1 MSNLPNQF
9 SNSADP
15 AKAHLITME
24 TPRLMLREH
33 VMADA
38 VRMNEIAQTP
48 GFVYYCLDGTMQK
61 AEDFI
66 REAIRTQTPDPAT
79 GRRENHMLAIVMKDT
94 GEVIGHTCLE
104 KVPYV
109 EEAPYEVNF
118 FIDPKYQ
125 SKGYGL
131 EAILNLMH
139 YGFQQYGL
147 KAMMAT
153 THPNNGPSRHLIV
166 KEGYIQI
173 ANIDMDTVNGKEPR
187 HLFILARETFYDK
200 RSKDT
205 RPILLNNPMQ
215 PAANTNTPPKAP
227 PAP

>member
-15 AKAHLITME
+15 AKQHLITME
-24 TPRLMLREH
+24 TPRLLLREH

-38 VRMNEIAQTP
+38 GRIRDISKTP
-48 GFVYYCLDGTMQK
+48 GFIYYCLDGTMKK
-61 AEDFI
+61 ARDFI
-66 REAIRTQTPDPAT
+66 HEATRTQKPDPAT
-79 GRRENHMLAIVMKDT
+79 GRRENHMLAIVLKDT

-104 KVPYV
+104 TVPYV

-118 FIDPKYQ
+118 FIDPQYQ

-139 YGFQQYGL
+139 YGFQHYGL

-153 THPNNGPSRHLIV
+153 THPDNGPSRHLIV

-173 ANIDMDTVNGKEPR
+173 NTIEMDTVNGKEPR
-187 HLFILARETFYDK
+187 HLFILARETFYDR
-200 RSKDT
+200 RSKDK
-205 RPILLNNPMQ
+205 RPILLNNPAQ
-215 PAANTNTPPKAP
+215 PSSPASA
-227 PAP
+227 PAPLAP